1 MNIYFV
7 LELRIFVI
15 MENTNVVCYFVLK
28 IFLMMGNISDV

>member
-15 MENTNVVCYFVLK
+15 MGSSNGFCYFC
-28 IFLMMGNISDV
+28 FGNVCDDEKY